1 MLRLDLVKKIKKPL
15 EGFRLDDLKR
25 WNQGFTRRYPQNLQ
39 LLETGEGY
47 VSKTVTSNDNKFVWG
62 IPGYEITLNQNV
74 VQNPGW

>member
-1 MLRLDLVKKIKKPL
+1 M
-15 EGFRLDDLKR
+15 KR
-25 WNQGFTRRYPQNLQ
+25 WNQGFTRRNPQNLQ
-39 LLETGEGY
+39 LLETGNGY